1 MSNSLN
7 FSHWSRG
14 QQSGNIDQQNKCLK
28 TSCKQI
34 YPSYLDTVEKD
45 GKPHARND
53 YTAHV
58 ASSPSVP
65 AYKKG
70 GAVVLKKKDGTVK
83 LLGYLEEV

>member
-7 FSHWSRG
+7 FSRWSRG
-14 QQSGNIDQQNKCLK
+14 QQSGNIDPQNKTFK

-45 GKPHARND
+45 GKPHARKD
-53 YTAHV
+53 YTVPV

-70 GAVVLKKKDGTVK
+70 GAVVLCKKDGTVK
-83 LLGYLEEV
+83 LLGYLTEE